1 MPTLQTILQGCVVV
15 SIAVLVESRPTS
27 DNLPPSSIQSWE
39 DWSNTASGPWPSPT
53 NSTGNGTSPAYNNTA
68 VTIEDLFNV
77 PDLSGFDFNATN
89 PEPYNPNDPD
99 PQGKLMTRIAQDEA
113 DIPAFITLAH
123 TTQQSTD
130 ALVNNVNAV
139 LTNAE
144 LDSSNSVLA
153 EMLLQSIHPPQ
164 GQRQRRYTNAT
175 TSASDNDAAVVTL
188 RELSLFL
195 ESCLLDYDSC
205 LFWDA
210 DTMEIVD
217 ASFAIASTD
226 LWSLKS
232 EDQSVWPT
240 IAQWVINSGVDILV
254 GDRPITHDMV
264 VPVRLIPGGV
274 VSAALPA
281 LIPSIRNS

>member
-1 MPTLQTILQGCVVV
+1 MV
-15 SIAVLVESRPTS
+15 SIAVRGESRPTS
-27 DNLPPSSIQSWE
+27 DNLPPSSIQSWQ
-39 DWSNTASGPWPSPT
+39 DWSDTAPGPWPSPT
-53 NSTGNGTSPAYNNTA
+53 NSTGNDTSPAYNNTA

-77 PDLSGFDFNATN
+77 PDLSGFDFNTTS
-89 PEPYNPNDPD
+89 PEPYNPNEPD

-113 DIPAFITLAH
+113 DIPAFITLTN

-139 LTNAE
+139 LINAE

-153 EMLLQSIHPPQ
+153 EMLLRSIHPQ
-164 GQRQRRYTNAT
+164 QSQSQRQRRYTNAT

-188 RELSLFL
+188 KELSLFL

-217 ASFAIASTD
+217 ASFAIAATD
-226 LWSLKS
+226 LWSFKS
-232 EDQSVWPT
+232 EDQSVWST

-254 GDRPITHDMV
+254 GDRPITNDMV
-264 VPVRLIPGGV
+264 IPVRLIPGGA

-281 LIPSIRNS
+281 LVPSIRNS